1 MKLTVC
7 IGSSCHL
14 KGSQHVVDTF
24 RKMIDDNDVGGKVE
38 LGGIFC
44 AGQCQNDVCVKIDED
59 VFSVT
64 PDAAEKFFI
73 ENVMSRI

>member
-7 IGSSCHL
+7 IGSSCHM

-24 RKMIDDNDVGGKVE
+24 RKMIDDNDVGDKVE

-44 AGQCQNDVCVKIDED
+44 AGKCQNDVCVLIGSE
-59 VFSVT
+59 VFSVK
-64 PDAAEKFFI
+64 PDTAEKFFI

>member
-1 MKLTVC
+1 M
-7 IGSSCHL
+7 
-14 KGSQHVVDTF
+14 KGSQYVVDTF
-24 RKMIDDNDVGGKVE
+24 RSLIKENDVADKVE

-59 VFSVT
+59 VFSVKPET
-64 PDAAEKFFI
+64 AKDFFI

>member
-1 MKLTVC
+1 MKLTDC
-7 IGSSCHL
+7 KGSCCHL

-24 RKMIDDNDVGGKVE
+24 RKMIDDNDVGGKVG

-44 AGQCQNDVCVKIDED
+44 AGQCQSDVCVKIAEAG
-59 VFSVT
+59 FSVT
-64 PDAAEKFFI
+64 RDAAEIFFI